1 MKLVMYGDAFR
12 ERPGVIVE
20 DKYLLDLEREA
31 LGEPH
36 SLEEIL
42 EFGLLPQI
50 EEILEGEIERWE
62 LIPLNTVR
70 LGPPLSGMGKVI
82 AVGLN
87 YRAHAAEMKDALPT
101 NPLLFCK
108 AATTIAGPHDALQL
122 PPASWSAEVDYEV
135 ELGVVIGHECRAV
148 SPEDALAYV
157 SGYTIVNDVTARD
170 VQRAE
175 SQWFRA
181 KSYDGFCPIGPWL
194 VTPDELDDPQEL
206 ALTLKVN
213 GEVRQQSNTS
223 NMIFGIAQLVSFISQ
238 GITLTPGDIIC
249 TGTPSGIGAGMTP
262 PTYLKA
268 GDKLELEIAGLGR
281 QEYGVISGI

>member
-1 MKLVMYGDAFR
+1 MKLVMYGDAYR

-20 DKYLLDLEREA
+20 DKYVLDLEREA

-50 EEILEGEIERWE
+50 EEILEEEIAQWE
-62 LIPLNTVR
+62 LIPLETVR
-70 LGPPLSGMGKVI
+70 LGPPLSGMGKII

-87 YRAHAAEMKDALPT
+87 YRAHAAEMHDAVPA
-101 NPLLFCK
+101 NPLLFAK
-108 AATTIAGPHDALQL
+108 GANSLAGPYDELQL
-122 PPASWSAEVDYEV
+122 PPAAWSAEIDYEV

-157 SGYTIVNDVTARD
+157 GGYTIVNDVTARD

-181 KSYDGFCPIGPWL
+181 KSYDGFCPVGPWL

-223 NMIFGIAQLVSFISQ
+223 DMIHGIAELISFISQ
-238 GITLTPGDIIC
+238 GITLNPGDIIS

-268 GDKLELEIAGLGR
+268 GDRLELEIEGLGR
-281 QEYGVISGI
+281 QEYGVIV